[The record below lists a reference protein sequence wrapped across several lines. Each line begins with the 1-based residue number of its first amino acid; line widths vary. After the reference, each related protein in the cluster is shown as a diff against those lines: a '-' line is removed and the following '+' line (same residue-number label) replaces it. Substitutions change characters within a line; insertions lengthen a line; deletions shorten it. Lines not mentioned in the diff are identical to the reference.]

1 MRYVGVYTR
10 CRAVT
15 VLTPASVS
23 LSLSISTSLS
33 SSLALSLAL
42 SRSDWSLSLAL
53 SRSHAGSFSLLRS
66 LARSLAYSL
75 ALWLCQVSLSPPRI
89 AGRARQ
95 GGDVERIQHTHKTSR
110 TDSGLILSH
119 FAGKG
124 LQTLLE
130 LLPSL

>member
-1 MRYVGVYTR
+1 MRYVGVYSW

-23 LSLSISTSLS
+23 LSLSISTSTS
-33 SSLALSLAL
+33 LSLAL
-42 SRSDWSLSLAL
+42 SRSDWPLSLAL
-53 SRSHAGSFSLLRS
+53 SLAHWLFLSPS
-66 LARSLAYSL
+66 LARSLARLL
-75 ALWLCQVSLSPPRI
+75 AGFLYGCVWSLSPPRI
-89 AGRARQ
+89 AGWAWE

-124 LQTLLE
+124 LQNLLE
-130 LLPSL
+130 SLPSL